1 MTPDT
6 VASGTQ
12 PLDRSTRAQ
21 QTASR
26 APLRVMFWVQHLLGT
41 GHLERVRRIAEAL
54 ADRGEIVHFVTGGVP
69 IAGRMP
75 RDVHIVQLPPIR
87 VSDVS
92 FNPLRDQ
99 FLQPI
104 DEDFRQ
110 DRARRVL
117 AAFEEAN
124 PSIVVFETFP
134 FGRRSLRFELF
145 PLLEQIAR
153 TTPRPRLIASV
164 REILQLEEVAGR
176 DAEAWEL
183 ADRWLDGI
191 LVHGDAAFAR
201 LEETSPF
208 AARSRVPIH
217 YTGFVTAPGTA
228 PPRVPRDEQDEIVV
242 SAGGGGTGTH
252 VLEAAI
258 HARKLSKW
266 RDLTWRV
273 LVGPGVAESRYRE
286 LAAYAEPGLVV
297 ERNRPDFPALLA
309 RARVSVSQAGYNTV
323 MDVLRSGAP
332 AVMVPFAGRRETE
345 QRMRTE
351 RLAQLGAID
360 LLDERDLS
368 PPALAAVIDRAAER
382 GERSALAF
390 DMDGASASAT
400 LITTY
405 APDR

>member
-6 VASGTQ
+6 VVRGTP
-12 PLDRSTRAQ
+12 PLDRPARLP

>member
-1 MTPDT
+1 
-6 VASGTQ
+6 
-12 PLDRSTRAQ
+12 
-21 QTASR
+21 
-26 APLRVMFWVQHLLGT
+26 
-41 GHLERVRRIAEAL
+41 
-54 ADRGEIVHFVTGGVP
+54 
-69 IAGRMP
+69 
-75 RDVHIVQLPPIR
+75 
-87 VSDVS
+87 
-92 FNPLRDQ
+92 
-99 FLQPI
+99 
-104 DEDFRQ
+104 
-110 DRARRVL
+110 
-117 AAFEEAN
+117 
-124 PSIVVFETFP
+124 
-134 FGRRSLRFELF
+134 
-145 PLLEQIAR
+145 
-153 TTPRPRLIASV
+153 
-164 REILQLEEVAGR
+164 
-176 DAEAWEL
+176 
-183 ADRWLDGI
+183 
-191 LVHGDAAFAR
+191 
-201 LEETSPF
+201 
-208 AARSRVPIH
+208 VPIH

-228 PPRVPRDEQDEIVV
+228 PPRVPRAEQDEIVV

-258 HARKLSKW
+258 HARKVSKW

-368 PPALAAVIDRAAER
+368 PPALAAAIDRAAER

-390 DMDGASASAT
+390 DMNGASASAA

>member
-6 VASGTQ
+6 VMSGTQ
-12 PLDRSTRAQ
+12 PLDRPARAPQ
-21 QTASR
+21 AASR
-26 APLRVMFWVQHLLGT
+26 VPLRVMFWVQHLLGT

-54 ADRGEIVHFVTGGVP
+54 ADRGESVHFVTGGVP

-92 FNPLRDQ
+92 FNPLRDE

-104 DEDFRQ
+104 DEDFRR

-145 PLLEQIAR
+145 PLLEHIAR
-153 TTPRPRLIASV
+153 ATPRPRLIASV

-191 LVHGDAAFAR
+191 LVHGDATFAR

-217 YTGFVTAPGTA
+217 YTGFVTAPDTA

>member
-1 MTPDT
+1 MNPDSAVSGT
-6 VASGTQ
+6 RASDASG
-12 PLDRSTRAQ
+12 RAQ
-21 QTASR
+21 QATAG

-54 ADRGEIVHFVTGGVP
+54 ADRGANVHFVTGGIP

-75 RDVHIVQLPPIR
+75 RGVHIVQLPPIR
-87 VSDVS
+87 VNDVS
-92 FNPLRDQ
+92 FKPLRDE

-104 DEDFRQ
+104 DDAFRQ
-110 DRARRVL
+110 ARLERVL
-117 AAFEEAN
+117 HAFEEAN
-124 PSIVVFETFP
+124 PEVVVFETFP

-145 PLLEQIAR
+145 ALLERIER
-153 TTPRPRLIASV
+153 TTPRPRLLSSV
-164 REILQLEEVAGR
+164 REILQLEEVSGR

-183 ADRWLDGI
+183 ADRWFDGI

-201 LEETSPF
+201 LEETSPY

-228 PPRVPRDEQDEIVV
+228 PPRAPRDEQDEIVV

-258 HARKLSKW
+258 RARKLSRW
-266 RDLTWRV
+266 RELTWRV
-273 LVGPGVAESRYRE
+273 LVGPGVEEARFRE
-286 LAAYAEPGLVV
+286 LAAHAEPGLVV

-332 AVMVPFAGRRETE
+332 AVMVPFAGRRESE

-351 RLAQLGAID
+351 RLARLGAID

-368 PPALAAVIDRAAER
+368 PAALAAAIERAAER
-382 GERSALAF
+382 GEGSVPAF
-390 DMDGASASAT
+390 DMDGAAASAA
-400 LITTY
+400 LIADY
-405 APDR
+405 ALSR